1 MRYIF
6 QKIWSLLSPRE
17 RVGVVALVV
26 ALVIGAGFELVGIGL
41 VMPII
46 ALLSKPELIDQNKY
60 LNIIYNFINPNSKQQ
75 FVLMLCFGVIGIYVF
90 KNLFIFALTGIM
102 SRVVN
107 LKTALFTSTLF
118 FNYINS
124 PYAYHLK
131 HNSASL
137 HNKLSMVSGV
147 FTTICQA
154 MLIVITDILIVFFI
168 LAMLLYCSPWTTLTL
183 MVVFAVINFLVYMP
197 LKNYNYK
204 LGQGFFKYTQAITKY
219 DIQALRGIKEVIVSN
234 CQENLHS
241 KYNTLQQK
249 KAKVFSKQYTL
260 GQIPRFFIETL
271 LVISGLGTLIVFIW
285 YGMAYGSILLTL
297 TLLAVSMIRMMP
309 SMSRIQYNLTII
321 RHNLHAFNNIYDD
334 LLNLSP
340 LEIESSN
347 NTQLTFNDK
356 IELKN
361 IDFAYEGS
369 EKNIFEDFSL
379 TIPHTSF
386 VAFVGTTGCGKTTLI
401 DIILGL
407 LKPAKGEV
415 CVDGRDIEE
424 NLPSWRKKIGYVPQ
438 FIFLLDSSIIE
449 NVAWGVPEGEVDL
462 ERVKDCLAKAQ
473 ILDFVESL
481 PQKLEANIGENGV
494 SLSGGQRQRIGIAR
508 ALYRKPEVL
517 VLDEATSALDNETE
531 NAFVR
536 ALDVLKGKLTIIMIA
551 HRLTTIE
558 NCDKVIRI

>member
-271 LVISGLGTLIVFIW
+271 LVLSGLGTLIVFIW

-481 PQKLEANIGENGV
+481 PQKLEANIGENGGK
-494 SLSGGQRQRIGIAR
+494 SFRRPAP
-508 ALYRKPEVL
+508 AYRYRPCL
-517 VLDEATSALDNETE
+517 VPKTGS
-531 NAFVR
+531 V
-536 ALDVLKGKLTIIMIA
+536 GS
-551 HRLTTIE
+551 
-558 NCDKVIRI
+558 